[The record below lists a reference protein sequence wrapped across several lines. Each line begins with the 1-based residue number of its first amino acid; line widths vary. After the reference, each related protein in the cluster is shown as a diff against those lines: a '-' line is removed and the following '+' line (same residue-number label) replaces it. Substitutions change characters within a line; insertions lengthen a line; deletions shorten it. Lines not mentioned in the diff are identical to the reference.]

1 MKRVRGQKEQ
11 HNDMAQGKKMQN
23 IKKKNKKNLIEGRA
37 GVQRTRREVARNKIG
52 EVGTG

>member
-11 HNDMAQGKKMQN
+11 HNYMAQGEKCKTLKKTQ
-23 IKKKNKKNLIEGRA
+23 KNLIEGRA

-52 EVGTG
+52 EMGTG